1 MWYVS
6 RIDEV
11 ATIEQIYRAFFF
23 QISEFD
29 GTPVSDLFRVHLNQN
44 QNVKVSE
51 SKSKIRI

>member
-29 GTPVSDLFRVHLNQN
+29 GIPVSDLFIVHLNQN
-44 QNVKVSE
+44 QNVKVSQ